1 MNVLRVSGECL
12 PVRGRKFL
20 LGPRLVTLVCRSH
33 ALAGV
38 IFFLTSLFIDSIHS
52 ISVQLKTVA

>member
-1 MNVLRVSGECL
+1 MMIDRGCAEENSSLTSSGDFGVS
-12 PVRGRKFL
+12 VARARGR
-20 LGPRLVTLVCRSH
+20 
-33 ALAGV
+33 

>member
-1 MNVLRVSGECL
+1 MIVAAQKKISSLTSPGDFRVSVARVG
-12 PVRGRKFL
+12 
-20 LGPRLVTLVCRSH
+20 
-33 ALAGV
+33 GV